1 MIPKA
6 ITFDQILVL
15 IGNKIYVARHIR
27 REKITTAA
35 ANIGISHP
43 VLSQIENG
51 RYKSLSIHTLFKVC
65 DYYDIHL
72 QDMLAGV
79 LVV

>member
-1 MIPKA
+1 MDSKTA
-6 ITFDQILVL
+6 SLDQILVL
-15 IGNKIYVARHIR
+15 IGNKIYVARHTR

-51 RYKSLSIHTLFKVC
+51 RYKSLSIQTLFKVC
-65 DYYDIHL
+65 DYYDIDL
-72 QDMLAGV
+72 QEI
-79 LVV
+79 LVG

>member
-1 MIPKA
+1 MHSTPVN
-6 ITFDQILVL
+6 FDQILVL
-15 IGNKIYVARHIR
+15 IGNKIYLARHTR

-65 DYYDIHL
+65 DYYGIHL
-72 QDMLAGV
+72 QDI
-79 LVV
+79 LVG